1 MYRCENCGA
10 LFEEPYEYEEKDVGY
25 HGFQCPYCF
34 DNYFDEV
41 KECKLCGEYASYL
54 TIDGF
59 CNACCG
65 NTKRKFNLWLR
76 SKFEDEELQILKE
89 EFGIEPIE

>member
-1 MYRCENCGA
+1 MYRCEDCGE
-10 LFEEPYEYEEKDVGY
+10 LFETPFEYEERDVGY
-25 HGFQCPYCF
+25 MADLCPHCHS
-34 DNYFDEV
+34 DEIEEV
-41 KECKLCGEYASYL
+41 KECKFCGEYAGYL

-59 CNACCG
+59 CNACCK

-76 SKFEDEELQILKE
+76 NKFEDEELQILKE